1 MGHPVTK
8 RLKSVRCQLLPNDRN
23 VTIKKGS
30 SDLVQLA
37 AHPHLTSQGLQHTGE
52 SKQIPIGA
60 KHKYT
65 TPADQ
70 FTEHLGSSAPPS
82 HPLQLS
88 QRELHADHQF
98 VKAL

>member
-1 MGHPVTK
+1 MVEKLFKKNIKWGHPYPTVILLISLLEMGHPVTK

-65 TPADQ
+65 TPAD
-70 FTEHLGSSAPPS
+70 
-82 HPLQLS
+82 
-88 QRELHADHQF
+88 
-98 VKAL
+98 